1 MHIYIYIPFEMPLDI
16 LLLDRISIFPTIR
29 LNFRLSFSR
38 NSERLKH
45 AGSVRNRIATGSNSR
60 HLFQCDTVRG
70 EICMQREKACTGSG
84 IDSRLIIHG
93 IEKRNCAN
101 FKNRERERKGR
112 RINYTFFFI
121 ERQSPR
127 YEFPFYR
134 RLYRS
139 RRND

>member
-1 MHIYIYIPFEMPLDI
+1 MPLDI

-101 FKNRERERKGR
+101 FKTERERKGR